1 MYDDD
6 CFDYYTNQDI
16 TEYTLTIEQSYRME
30 HQIISFCR
38 RPHFQEKPLEI
49 DPHISALTF
58 YDLHQKNV
66 TSAQLYSWSAHI
78 DLIEEYEAFRQNFS
92 DHRITGSSMMFY
104 NCSSKNKFGR
114 FWQSSFDSKN
124 DDSYT
129 HLFNGSCE
137 NVCSEQHQPCRAKM
151 IEHCPPLFEFPAKAL
166 GWHQLH
172 FVYSWNRTNG
182 STMPHS
188 PDYICYNEED
198 CSISQPVTKFRTLSK
213 PSVILA
219 CELPDVQKSRINWVL
234 EAAFFRRQ
242 LNMQCS
248 LKTNRKDNY
257 CSGANQFQCSKKC
270 ISTHRLMNRQ
280 VDCLNR
286 IDGSFSESCNLGH
299 KHCLTCSLN
308 ISGML
313 ITNCIP
319 IINAPVGPYAICGSK
334 ARLPHFPT
342 LCDGYND
349 YSETIDGIFETD
361 ETNCERWPCDNQ
373 YTRCDGLWNCP
384 DGVDEAQCFHP
395 VCHQSIGHPC
405 LLHNTTE
412 LICLPLANSNDGIID
427 CYGGTDE
434 RSFCYKELNGQTS
447 FLCLP
452 NSTNSQLQ
460 ANQTNICINP
470 DSVCDGHLGCPL
482 QDDELKSFCEMVG
495 DTVLTCGMW
504 IASRQISKENI
515 ICTLDDTL
523 RRLAFALNW
532 TPHFSLANYSIL
544 PPLPLS
550 SSLTLSP
557 KRVLPTTLLD
567 QNGLIVAD
575 ERQNAL
581 TQFSCRGGI
590 PVYFK
595 GNITCLCPPI
605 IYGSFCKYQNQRV
618 SVTLQL
624 INSYHY
630 IRYLSIRDCNTKFNF
645 HLLHSSR
652 PKTVN
657 QTYSVRI
664 DVFDMLTLKYRVSW
678 IFPILFSFLPV
689 YRLPIQLTVPLFPV
703 SSEIKCPLECKKGH
717 GRCALFLNSGT
728 YFCQCDPGWFG
739 PFCTNSYQC
748 NCSPGSL
755 CVGTSRNQSI
765 CVCPI
770 NKYGKRCYLTN
781 NLCQEKNAKNCRNN
795 GTCIPRDL
803 RIPVDDKTTC
813 SCPDKFH
820 GDECELNETRID
832 LLMEMPAMKDSLL
845 IHFIRVNS
853 HMPALQYIPSE
864 QWGPHERVTTFKR
877 IPFDSDVV
885 TIYWPNPFHLI
896 FVEYDDQ
903 MYLVLIQLKY
913 TTSTHLFT
921 KLEQKQR
928 CPPIQEL
935 LNNDIVKYSYLL
947 RVKYYHIPCQE
958 QSNLECFHDT
968 DQFICLCTHDR
979 RANCFSFDHHMQYNC
994 GQLSF
999 CENGGR
1005 CFQNRATCPAAAIC
1019 ACPKC
1024 YLGTRCHLSTKGF
1037 GLPLDVILGYQ
1048 IRPKLGFSDQPS
1060 SLIIS
1065 SIVTI
1070 IMFVIGLINGF
1081 LSIITFRLENPRS
1094 VGCGIYLLTASI
1106 MSILTITFFTLKYLF
1121 FVITQLTIVRNRMF
1135 ILGQCLI
1142 LDFFLKIF
1150 LQIGDWL
1157 YACVAV
1163 ERLITVIKTTNFNK
1177 NFSRRLAKYLIM
1189 FVCIIV
1195 LCTSIQEP
1203 LNRTLI
1209 DDEDE
1214 GRIWCI
1220 VHYSNS
1226 SSTILNKYTSI
1237 STVIHF
1243 ACPFAI
1249 NLISAFGIILLITKR
1264 RSALQENIPLHS
1276 HLQIQFREHKYL
1288 IISPI
1293 GLVLLALP
1301 RILLAFL
1308 VECMKS
1314 ARESI
1319 YTFLFGYFISFLPP
1333 ILLFIVFIL
1342 PSDVYMKEFKRAINS
1357 YWRRLHCLCNEGIN

>member
-1 MYDDD
+1 MMNYHGVWIGAKYLEENECEPNEYRCFNCQCIPEIFLSDNVFTPD
-6 CFDYYTNQDI
+6 CIDRTDEDLFKITQYPRNCQKGDPAFRCTEITYSHWVTAGQYCCELSCGFDSCRAYVLEAFERGLLSYSANTHI
-16 TEYTLTIEQSYRME
+16 TQKCWATMICLIQATQ
-30 HQIISFCR
+30 QISF
-38 RPHFQEKPLEI
+38 
-49 DPHISALTF
+49 
-58 YDLHQKNV
+58 N
-66 TSAQLYSWSAHI
+66 
-78 DLIEEYEAFRQNFS
+78 
-92 DHRITGSSMMFY
+92 G
-104 NCSSKNKFGR
+104 
-114 FWQSSFDSKN
+114 
-124 DDSYT
+124 DSYA

-151 IEHCPPLFEFPAKAL
+151 IEHCAPLFEFPAKSL
-166 GWHQLH
+166 GWHQLR
-172 FVYSWNRTNG
+172 FEYSWNRTNG

-198 CSISQPVTKFRTLSK
+198 CSISQPTSKFKTLSK

-219 CELPDVQKSRINWVL
+219 CELPDVQKSRRNWVL
-234 EAAFFRRQ
+234 EAAFFRKQ
-242 LNMQCS
+242 MNMQCS

-257 CSGANQFQCSKKC
+257 CSLANQFRCGKKC
-270 ISTHRLMNRQ
+270 ISTHRLLNNQ
-280 VDCLNR
+280 IGCFNR
-286 IDGSFSESCNLGH
+286 IDENFNESCNLGH
-299 KHCLTCSLN
+299 KHRLRCSLN

-313 ITNCIP
+313 IIKCISR
-319 IINAPVGPYAICGSK
+319 INAPLGPETICGSK
-334 ARLPHFPT
+334 TQLPHFPT

-349 YSETIDGIFETD
+349 YSEMIDGIFETD
-361 ETNCERWPCDNQ
+361 ETNCERWQCDNQ
-373 YTRCDGLWNCP
+373 YTRCDGIWNCP
-384 DGVDEAQCFHP
+384 NGADEAQCFHP
-395 VCHQSIGHPC
+395 VCHQSVGHPC

-412 LICLPLANSNDGIID
+412 FICLPLANSNDGIID
-427 CYGGTDE
+427 CYGATDE
-434 RSFCYKELNGQTS
+434 RNFCQKELNGATS

-460 ANQTNICINP
+460 PNQTNICIDP
-470 DSVCDGHLGCPL
+470 DSVRDGHLSCPL
-482 QDDELKSFCEMVG
+482 QDDELKSFCKMVG
-495 DTVLTCGMW
+495 DTVSTCGMW
-504 IASRQISKENI
+504 VTIRQISKENI

-523 RRLAFALNW
+523 RRLAFQSNR

-544 PPLPLS
+544 PPLPLP
-550 SSLTLSP
+550 SSLTLWP

-567 QNGLIVAD
+567 QNGLIVVN
-575 ERQNAL
+575 ERQKAL
-581 TQFSCRGGI
+581 TQFPCRGGI
-590 PVYFK
+590 SIYFK
-595 GNITCLCPPI
+595 GNITCLCPSI
-605 IYGSFCKYQNQRV
+605 LYGSFCEYQNQRV
-618 SVTLQL
+618 SVTLQVGAPEWQNPFVFFVYL
-624 INSYHY
+624 VDDTYKLVNSYHY
-630 IRYLSIRDCNTKFNF
+630 IRYLSIRDCSTKFNF
-645 HLLHSSR
+645 HLLYSSR
-652 PKTVN
+652 PKTAN
-657 QTYSVRI
+657 QTYSVLI

-678 IFPILFSFLPV
+678 LFPILFSFLPV
-689 YRLPIQLTVPLFPV
+689 YRLPIQLTVPLFHV

-717 GRCALFLNSGT
+717 GRCTLFLNSGT
-728 YFCQCDPGWFG
+728 SFCQCDPGWFG
-739 PFCTNSYQC
+739 PFCTISYQC
-748 NCSPGSL
+748 NCSPDSL

-813 SCPDKFH
+813 SCSDKFH

-832 LLMEMPAMKDSLL
+832 LLIEMPVMKDSLL
-845 IHFIRVNS
+845 IHFIRVNC

-864 QWGPHERVTTFKR
+864 KWGPHERATTFKR

-885 TIYWPNPFHLI
+885 TIYWSNPFHLI

-903 MYLVLIQLKY
+903 IAK
-913 TTSTHLFT
+913 
-921 KLEQKQR
+921 KR

-935 LNNDIVKYSYLL
+935 LNNDIVKHPRLR

-958 QSNLECFHDT
+958 RSNLECFHDT

-1005 CFQNRATCPAAAIC
+1005 CFQNRATCPTAAIC

-1048 IRPKLGFSDQPS
+1048 IRPKLGFTDQPS

-1065 SIVTI
+1065 GIATI
-1070 IMFVIGLINGF
+1070 IMFVLGLINGF

-1094 VGCGIYLLTASI
+1094 VDCGIYLLTASI
-1106 MSILTITFFTLKYLF
+1106 TSILTITFFTLKYIF
-1121 FVITQLTIVRNRMF
+1121 FVITQLTIVRNRIF
-1135 ILGQCLI
+1135 ILGQCII
-1142 LDFFLKIF
+1142 LDFFLKIL

-1163 ERLITVIKTTNFNK
+1163 ERLITVIKSIHFNK

-1195 LCTSIQEP
+1195 ACTSIQEP

-1220 VHYSNS
+1220 VRYSNS

-1237 STVIHF
+1237 ST
-1243 ACPFAI
+1243 
-1249 NLISAFGIILLITKR
+1249 IIPHVLKIAKK
-1264 RSALQENIPLHS
+1264 SM
-1276 HLQIQFREHKYL
+1276 
-1288 IISPI
+1288 IISRDI
-1293 GLVLLALP
+1293 SRCIVRSYRDIIVQIANFFQ
-1301 RILLAFL
+1301 FL
-1308 VECMKS
+1308 RKIETNL
-1314 ARESI
+1314 R
-1319 YTFLFGYFISFLPP
+1319 
-1333 ILLFIVFIL
+1333 
-1342 PSDVYMKEFKRAINS
+1342 
-1357 YWRRLHCLCNEGIN
+1357 LCNQLKFLMKKDTKS